1 MTDAPKTPKD
11 VEVVL
16 VDGSGKPTGRIGRS
30 SAHAGEGRM
39 HLAFTVVLLDRKG
52 QVVLGRR
59 SPTKMLWARSYDAT
73 VASHPLPGEEPI
85 DAAVRRLQ
93 EELGVQAE
101 LEAYGFFRYHARDRV
116 PGGFLR
122 GSEKEHCVLFLGRA
136 KGPLQPNPAEIDD
149 LRAAAPEDVIRS
161 WTRDPRGVCP
171 WAPLA
176 LLGLRNVLPAE
187 PATWTAFERAVA
199 VWPDLARLP

>member
-1 MTDAPKTPKD
+1 MNTPNAPKD

-16 VDGSGKPTGRIGRS
+16 VDGFGKPTGRVGRNA
-30 SAHAGEGRM
+30 AHAGEGRL
-39 HLAFTVVLLDRKG
+39 HLAFTVVLLDSKG

-73 VASHPLPGEEPI
+73 VASHPLPGEEPL
-85 DAAVRRLQ
+85 DAAARRLQ
-93 EELGVQAE
+93 EELGVQAD
-101 LEAYGFFRYHARDRV
+101 LEAHGSFRYHARDRV

-122 GSEKEHCVLFLGRA
+122 GSEKEHCLLFLGRA
-136 KGPLQPNPAEIDD
+136 KGPLKPNPAEIDD
-149 LRAAAPEDVIRS
+149 LRAASPQDVIHS

-176 LLGLRNVLPAE
+176 LLGLRKVLTAE
-187 PATWTAFERAVA
+187 PATWTALERAVG
-199 VWPDLARLP
+199 VWPDLERLP